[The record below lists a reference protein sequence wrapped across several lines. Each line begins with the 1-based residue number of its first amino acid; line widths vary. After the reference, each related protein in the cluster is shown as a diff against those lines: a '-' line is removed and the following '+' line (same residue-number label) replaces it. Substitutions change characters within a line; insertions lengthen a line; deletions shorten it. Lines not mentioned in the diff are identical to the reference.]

1 MAKVFRPSNRESSIL
16 SRIESSKEHAK
27 RTAINIVR
35 DDPTRFANPIAMK
48 LVEEHLVE
56 TTNKNALEE
65 QILRNDPVPLI
76 TRVSLSG
83 KTEAHPQLAGDLEY
97 LKEALRSTAIAHFGD
112 RVWIEKITVATQPP
126 NREGRPPIDP
136 GPILELERLVAEIQ
150 SDNDLLHALG
160 GELTDLFRKLPAEYR
175 QGTEALDPANPSQ
188 LHQFVNQAHA
198 LLTRGLKRETDEA

>member
-65 QILRNDPVPLI
+65 QILKCLDTLCHADEFDVDYQIAPFRNLVQQPNV
-76 TRVSLSG
+76 VSLFV
-83 KTEAHPQLAGDLEY
+83 
-97 LKEALRSTAIAHFGD
+97 TAF
-112 RVWIEKITVATQPP
+112 VIEKLINHKSVVDIFGSDADIYTCVHKQVAK
-126 NREGRPPIDP
+126 
-136 GPILELERLVAEIQ
+136 
-150 SDNDLLHALG
+150 LL
-160 GELTDLFRKLPAEYR
+160 P
-175 QGTEALDPANPSQ
+175 
-188 LHQFVNQAHA
+188 
-198 LLTRGLKRETDEA
+198 